1 MKPYI
6 HTALLILMSGFG
18 FSAVSQDKA
27 SIIKQIRKE
36 YHRINS
42 VSSFHIVK
50 LDTEDFTE
58 ETLDG
63 GAELTAYYI
72 KDSLLKITEWVGLS
86 YGNRSREYYF
96 KNKQL
101 FFVFESFDSF
111 VETKDGL
118 DHSKTKNSFQ
128 GRYYFSNTKLIHKII
143 SGKKPLDDEPLTQL
157 QIDAK
162 NIIKLFDSKKK

>member
-6 HTALLILMSGFG
+6 HTALLIFMCGLCSKG
-18 FSAVSQDKA
+18 VSQDKA
-27 SIIKQIRKE
+27 SIIKDIRKE

-42 VSSFHIVK
+42 ISSFHVVK
-50 LDTEDFTE
+50 LDGADFTE

-63 GAELTAYYI
+63 GAELTAYYK

-101 FFVFESFDSF
+101 FFIFESFDSF

-143 SGKKPLDDEPLTQL
+143 SGTKPFDDEPLSQL
-157 QIDAK
+157 QIDAQ
-162 NIIKLFDSKKK
+162 NNIKLINSKKK